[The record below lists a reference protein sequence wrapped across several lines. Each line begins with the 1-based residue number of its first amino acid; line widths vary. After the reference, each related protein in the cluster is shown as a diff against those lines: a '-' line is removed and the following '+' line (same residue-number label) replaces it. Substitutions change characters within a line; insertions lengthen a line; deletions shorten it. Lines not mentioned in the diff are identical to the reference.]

1 MDKSSRALKYTGII
15 LYTLLF
21 TIPLLV
27 TLSSADLQSLKE
39 SVTNPYYIHILSFT
53 YKQALLS
60 ALLSLIVGLPGAYI
74 ITYRNFHFKRFVK
87 TLFTIPFVL
96 PPILV
101 VLGFVIFYGNSGYLN
116 RILMA
121 VFGLEEAPL
130 RILYS
135 FKTVLLAH
143 TFYNFP
149 IVITMVGN
157 SMRKIDHSC
166 EEAAVAEGASSL
178 RVFSRIILPRIIP
191 AAASAAIIV
200 FLYCFT
206 SFSIILVLGGGPS
219 LTTLEVEIYRQA
231 KTSSNIEMAA
241 ALSIL
246 STLTVLIVL
255 FANSF
260 IENRSSVFEA
270 DYTDFRTQKPS
281 APERIYLIAAI
292 LFVLLPLVSI
302 FIKAG
307 SIKAWQSALST
318 IESALNSVKV
328 ALLSSLVSTA
338 LALSTAYLLSSSAG
352 KKQGLLTS
360 YCTLPMVTSSVIA
373 GLSYYVTVRKF
384 FFIPSPVLLILSHAV
399 LAMPFCIRSI
409 RSVWKDIPTEII
421 ESARSTGATE
431 RQIFYKIQLPIL
443 RPAVRS
449 SLMFSFAIS
458 MGELN
463 STMILA
469 GSSFRTIPLQIY
481 RMVGSYNYEGA
492 CALGVVLCLICFLA
506 FSFISKDDYI

>member
-1 MDKSSRALKYTGII
+1 MDKSSRALKYTGIV
-15 LYTLLF
+15 LYSLLY

-27 TLSSADLQSLKE
+27 TLSSADLQSLRE

-53 YKQALLS
+53 FKQALLS

-74 ITYRNFHFKRFVK
+74 LAYRDFHLKRFVK
-87 TLFTIPFVL
+87 SLFTIPFVL

-101 VLGFVIFYGNSGYLN
+101 ILGFVVFYGNSGYLN
-116 RILMA
+116 RFLMA
-121 VFGLEEAPL
+121 VFGLEKAPL
-130 RILYS
+130 KILYS

-149 IVITMVGN
+149 IVMTLVSN
-157 SMRKIDHSC
+157 SMRNMDHSC
-166 EEAAVAEGASSL
+166 EEAAIAEGASSFK
-178 RVFSRIILPRIIP
+178 VFSRIILPRAIP
-191 AAASAAIIV
+191 AAISAAIIV

-231 KTSSNIEMAA
+231 KTSSNIQMAA

-246 STLTVLIVL
+246 STLTVLFVL
-255 FANSF
+255 FLNSF
-260 IENRSSVFEA
+260 IENRSSVYEA
-270 DYTDFRTQKPS
+270 DYTAIRTQKLTV
-281 APERIYLIAAI
+281 AERIYLTLSI
-292 LFVLLPLVSI
+292 LFVLLPLISI

-307 SIKAWQSALST
+307 TIKAWQTALET
-318 IESALNSVKV
+318 MESVVNSLKV
-328 ALLSSLVSTA
+328 ALLSSVVSTA
-338 LALSTAYLLSSSAG
+338 LALSTSYLLTNSTG
-352 KKQGLLTS
+352 RKRGLLS
-360 YCTLPMVTSSVIA
+360 AYCTLPMVTSSVIS
-373 GLSYYVTVRKF
+373 GLSYYVIVRRYF
-384 FFIPSPVLLILSHAV
+384 FVPSAILLILSHAV
-399 LAMPFCIRSI
+399 LSMPFCLRSI
-409 RSVWKDIPTEII
+409 RSVWKDIPKEII
-421 ESARSTGATE
+421 ESARNTGATE
-431 RQIFYKIQLPIL
+431 RQIFYRIQLPLL

-449 SLMFSFAIS
+449 SLLFAFAIS

-492 CALGVVLCLICFLA
+492 CALGAVLCIICFLA
-506 FSFISKDDYI
+506 FSFVSRDNYI

>member
-1 MDKSSRALKYTGII
+1 MDKSSRALKYSALV

-21 TIPLLV
+21 TFPLLV
-27 TLSSADLQSLKE
+27 TLSSTNLESLKE
-39 SVTNPYYIHILSFT
+39 SVTNSYYIYILSFT
-53 YKQALLS
+53 FKQASLS
-60 ALLSLIVGLPGAYI
+60 ALLSLLVGLPGAYI
-74 ITYRNFHFKRFVK
+74 LAYRDFHCKRFIRA
-87 TLFTIPFVL
+87 LFTIPFVL

-116 RILMA
+116 KILMA
-121 VFGLEEAPL
+121 IFGLEKAPL
-130 RILYS
+130 KILYS
-135 FKTVLLAH
+135 FKSVLLAH

-149 IVITMVGN
+149 IVITLVSN

-166 EEAAVAEGASSL
+166 EEAAIAEGASNFE
-178 RVFSRIILPRIIP
+178 VFSKIILPRVLP
-191 AAASAAIIV
+191 AAVSATIIV

-231 KTSSNIEMAA
+231 KTASNIEMAA
-241 ALSIL
+241 SLSIL
-246 STLTVLIVL
+246 STLTVLFVL
-255 FANSF
+255 FINSF

-270 DYTDFRTQKPS
+270 DYTEIKTKKMN
-281 APERIYLIAAI
+281 ALERSYLTVAI
-292 LFVLLPLVSI
+292 LFVLLPLISI

-307 SIKAWQSALST
+307 TEKAWEVALST
-318 IESALNSVKV
+318 LESAYNSVKV
-328 ALLSSLVSTA
+328 ATLSSVVSTL
-338 LALSTAYLLSSSAG
+338 LALSTAYLLSSVKG
-352 KKQGLLTS
+352 KMRGFLSS
-360 YCTLPMVTSSVIA
+360 YLTLPMVTSSVIT
-373 GLSYYVTVRKF
+373 GLSYYVVVKKF
-384 FFIPSPVLLILSHAV
+384 FFVPTPILLILSHAI
-399 LAMPFCIRSI
+399 LAMPFCLKSI
-409 RSVWKDIPTEII
+409 RSVWKDMPLDII

-449 SLMFSFAIS
+449 SLLFSFAIS

-481 RMVGSYNYEGA
+481 RLVGSYNYEGA
-492 CALGVVLCLICFLA
+492 CALGVVLCVICFLA
-506 FSFISKDDYI
+506 FSFVSSDDYI